1 MALFLFQIPTKIQN
15 LQYFSRSADFSKI
28 SQDSGGKTGLH
39 PSSTFLATAQPLLG
53 TDLVPRE
60 GGVWV
65 ASNGQTHQPHPGP
78 RPEALPFWGTLNPQ
92 LLGWI
97 CGESQEEG
105 FYSLGWG
112 PRVGSLPPGQRCG
125 LTFHVQGE

>member
-1 MALFLFQIPTKIQN
+1 MALCLFQISTKIQN

-28 SQDSGGKTGLH
+28 FQDSGGKICLH

-53 TDLVPRE
+53 TDLVPGE

-65 ASNGQTHQPHPGP
+65 ASNGQTHQLHPGP
-78 RPEALPFWGTLNPQ
+78 RPEALPLRGALNPQ
-92 LLGWI
+92 LLGRI
-97 CGESQEEG
+97 CGESQEER

-112 PRVGSLPPGQRCG
+112 PRVGSLWHEPSLGQR
-125 LTFHVQGE
+125 